1 MLGEEDIYHISNTHQ
16 LTHRRFI
23 MGTSSSLFNTG
34 LMQLDSFGLTGILRK
49 FVESTLEFL
58 SATESDIA
66 DYSPNPFFGVNSA
79 INPSAETRDLTLV
92 DGGLDMQNIPLHP
105 LIQPMRHVDVI
116 FAMDNSADTVRLN
129 GSLSNWPNGTAII
142 ATYER
147 SINLVIGNG
156 TLFPAV
162 PDVNTFISQ
171 GLNNRPTFF
180 GCSASNITTDPGK
193 VPPLVVYI
201 PNSPYTF
208 NSNISTT
215 TLEYTH
221 IERDLMIENGYNI
234 ATRGNG
240 TSDATWA
247 ACVGCAIVRRE
258 QERKGTAQTAQCKK
272 CFADYCWDGTRATIQ
287 APEYEPGAVITVKS
301 AAGRIEAWGLGAV
314 FAAAAAAAAVVAVM

>member
-1 MLGEEDIYHISNTHQ
+1 
-16 LTHRRFI
+16 

-34 LMQLDSFGLTGILRK
+34 LMQLDNFGITGILRE
-49 FVESTLEFL
+49 FAESTLELL
-58 SATESDIA
+58 SVTESDIA

-79 INPSAETRDLTLV
+79 INPSAGTRDLTLV

-105 LIQPMRHVDVI
+105 LIQPARKVDVI
-116 FAMDNSADTVRLN
+116 FAMDNSADTIRAN

-147 SINLVIGNG
+147 SINLAIGNG

-180 GCSASNITTDPGK
+180 GCVGSNITSDSSK
-193 VPPLVVYI
+193 VPPLIVYI
-201 PNSPYTF
+201 PNAPFTF
-208 NSNISTT
+208 NSNVSTT

-221 IERDLMIENGYNI
+221 TERDLMIENGYNI

-240 TSDATWA
+240 TSDAVWA
-247 ACVGCAIVRRE
+247 ACVGCAIVHRE
-258 QERKGTAQTAQCKK
+258 QERKGVAQTAQCKK
-272 CFADYCWDGTRATIQ
+272 CFADYCWDGTRATTS
-287 APEYEPGAVITVKS
+287 APDYEPVAVIAAKN
-301 AAGRIEAWGLGAV
+301 AAGRIEGWGGV
-314 FAAAAAAAAVVAVM
+314 GIVITAAAMMVVTFM

>member
-1 MLGEEDIYHISNTHQ
+1 
-16 LTHRRFI
+16 

-105 LIQPMRHVDVI
+105 LIQPTRHVDVI

-180 GCSASNITTDPGK
+180 GCSASNITTDPAK

-221 IERDLMIENGYNI
+221 SQRDLMIENGYNI

-258 QERKGTAQTAQCKK
+258 QERKGAAQTAQCKK
-272 CFADYCWDGTRATIQ
+272 CFADYCWDGTRATVQ

-301 AAGRIEAWGLGAV
+301 AAGRIEAWGLGVV
-314 FAAAAAAAAVVAVM
+314 FAAAAAAVVAFM